1 MERCEAGLKLRI
13 VRGRGQENADA
24 ADALDLLRARR
35 YSVGNPS
42 RQIPQAPSGL
52 KYAYSP

>member
-35 YSVGNPS
+35 
-42 RQIPQAPSGL
+42 
-52 KYAYSP
+52 